1 MANKFWPAGKN
12 FVAAAISLH
21 STCSGQIS
29 APDRRA
35 SAKREMEREREKER
49 GREGAEQGW
58 RWKRKEI
65 AAINAN

>member
-35 SAKREMEREREKER
+35 SAKRER
-49 GREGAEQGW
+49 GRQWGRVEQGW
-58 RWKRKEI
+58 RWQRKEI

>member
-35 SAKREMEREREKER
+35 SAKSETERDRKR
-49 GREGAEQGW
+49 GGGRAEQGW
-58 RWKRKEI
+58 RWQRKEI